1 MAKGEVNDLFTI
13 EGELLN
19 KDDAT
24 LLEHP
29 NPQAR
34 RDSFLNLNGLWDYV
48 ISDKDFIDNL
58 EYEGKIRVPYPV
70 ESALSNVKRKLQ
82 KGEYLIYHKVI
93 DLKGFKLKDK
103 LLLNFI
109 MIDQEATIYV
119 NKKVVGKFINPYLPI
134 IVDIA
139 PFIDKEKS
147 IDLIVVVKD
156 DLDIKL
162 PYGKQ
167 SSNPGG
173 IFY

>member
-70 ESALSNVKRKLQ
+70 QIVPRGQGRAGFRKEVERGLKR
-82 KGEYLIYHKVI
+82 GSCRPP
-93 DLKGFKLKDK
+93 
-103 LLLNFI
+103 
-109 MIDQEATIYV
+109 
-119 NKKVVGKFINPYLPI
+119 VGVSF
-134 IVDIA
+134 A
-139 PFIDKEKS
+139 FGACS
-147 IDLIVVVKD
+147 
-156 DLDIKL
+156 
-162 PYGKQ
+162 
-167 SSNPGG
+167 
-173 IFY
+173 